1 MPLLIPVLALL
12 APTLPDGPG
21 SLGNRRPALLAGGI
35 AVLLAA
41 CLALWVNL
49 DERAPSVPPYAG
61 TEKSQG

>member
-1 MPLLIPVLALL
+1 M
-12 APTLPDGPG
+12 LPEGPG
-21 SLGNRRPALLAGGI
+21 GLGTGRPALLAGGI

-61 TEKSQG
+61 TKKSQG